1 MGGVSPSCGDLCG
14 SSHAAASSPPSGDC
28 SGWNGVGANVGR
40 VDGTGEPTGRG
51 VGDASGRGVGRGVGR
66 GELGRGVGSPLGRK
80 LGSALGR
87 DDGSNVGSDDGR
99 NDGSND
105 GACVGAPPVGAIH
118 TKFIHSRLKQQL
130 TAPRKF
136 RRSALCPLAGRR

>member
-66 GELGRGVGSPLGRK
+66 GELGRGVGSTLGRK
-80 LGSALGR
+80 LRSALGR

-105 GACVGAPPVGAIH
+105 GACVGAPPVGAIL
-118 TKFIHSRLKQQL
+118 KFIHSRLKQQL